1 MFNKTKRI
9 LLSVLLAL
17 VFASTCLT
25 FTAYAEDMPS
35 VADGDSQVS
44 EDIDEPSVVE
54 PETEDVPP
62 ETDAPPATEYVPDE
76 TEYVPPE
83 TEYVAPVEDETEEN
97 NDEPATQSAQDEYI
111 ALIDDA
117 QEPTN
122 FIAPKMDKS
131 VSAKTYS
138 TDYTAGIISWI
149 CVGVGLIVVI
159 VVLISTKVS
168 GARASQRRA

>member
-54 PETEDVPP
+54 PETED
-62 ETDAPPATEYVPDE
+62 
-76 TEYVPPE
+76 VPPE